1 MKPKKKVVFATA
13 ILAMLLCCLFLSG
26 CGCKQH
32 VGVGKCTKCG
42 EDFFTL
48 LQNHCIK
55 VGTYHP
61 SGFYINMFYPDEDN
75 TFSLGYDAETDE
87 IMFMLDHDTYS
98 LFIYM
103 KKIDGR
109 YDYTLDTGKY
119 TMEGMINAALLSTIS
134 NLSYD
139 HSSAPYY
146 MNSVLSEM
154 ACAMAKLWVIAADR
168 YFEEYKIPITSANL
182 GFVE

>member
-1 MKPKKKVVFATA
+1 
-13 ILAMLLCCLFLSG
+13 
-26 CGCKQH
+26 
-32 VGVGKCTKCG
+32 
-42 EDFFTL
+42 
-48 LQNHCIK
+48 
-55 VGTYHP
+55 
-61 SGFYINMFYPDEDN
+61 
-75 TFSLGYDAETDE
+75 
-87 IMFMLDHDTYS
+87 
-98 LFIYM
+98 M